1 MKTPPFV
8 HLHLHTGYS
17 INDGLLRIPELME
30 ETARRGTPA
39 VALTDL
45 NNLFAAIKFYGAAME
60 RGIKPVIGC
69 ELHIRAD
76 NTNEAADEIVLLCG
90 DERGYHNLT
99 RLVSRAYVEGQEHDT
114 PHILRD
120 WLEDCNEGLIALS
133 GGPRGD
139 IGKALASGESK
150 RLDRALSFWTGL
162 FADRYY
168 IELHNTGREGEKA
181 YLERAL
187 ALASKSALPV
197 VATNDVRFLRREDF
211 ESHEAKVC
219 ISQGHILADKRRPRR
234 YSPEQ
239 YLKSAEEMAALFKDV
254 PGALQNTVEIATR
267 CTLELEFGKTLLPD
281 FPLPE
286 GETAADKI
294 TAGARKG
301 LEERLAGTDSSG
313 HEQYHR
319 RLASELEIIGDMG
332 YQSYFLIVADF
343 IAWAKRE
350 GIPVGPGRGSGA
362 GSLVAWA
369 LGITELDPIHYDLLF
384 ERFLNPERVSMPDF
398 DVDFCIEG
406 RDRVIQ
412 YVVDRYGRDRVSQII
427 TFGSLGA
434 KAAVRDV
441 GRVLGHS
448 YGFVDRVAKLIPNQI
463 NITLNE
469 ALTQSQELTEWC
481 RNDNDVRQILDDARK
496 LEGLAR
502 NPGKHAGGVV
512 ISPTPMEDYTALYC
526 EPGSRNAVTQFDMKD
541 IEKIGLVKFDFLGL
555 KTLTVIARAVAH
567 LRARGAADI
576 DIGRIPLDDTKVYD
590 LLREGN
596 TAAIFQLES
605 EGIRRLMKNLRPDHF
620 DDIVALVALYR
631 PGPLQ
636 SGMSDEYAERKHDV
650 ARIRFPHPKVKSILE
665 PTYGV
670 ILYQEQVME
679 IARVLAGYT
688 LGAADILRRAMGKKI
703 TKEMAEQRTVFV
715 EGAVARG
722 VEKRT
727 ATHIFDQMEKFADYG
742 FNKSHSVAYALLAYQ
757 TAWLKANYP
766 GAFMAAVMSADM
778 DDTDKIV
785 YLIGE
790 CRLMGLEVEPSD
802 INRSEYGF
810 AEVDGGGILYGMGA
824 IRNAGAAAIET
835 IVEDRRVGG
844 AYSSL
849 RDFCARLVPAI
860 SKNLLETLIRAGTF
874 DSVEHD
880 RGAMLHHLPRIYAL
894 AEQRANN
901 RNTGQSDLF
910 GEPPKESD
918 CPPLDTAERISREQL
933 LKMERD
939 SLGLYL
945 TDHPVSWYRQELTSM
960 TDMSLHEVKRLAGDA
975 SVQNMGEH
983 KTLWLSGVIMNMR
996 VRYTRQGKA
1005 AFFTLDDGSGRL
1017 ELALFDKD
1025 YANYADML
1033 SHDDIV
1039 VVEVYRNAYDNTRE
1053 TSRWRTRTILTLDQ
1067 ARKRF
1072 SKNVQISI
1080 RADADEDERLPGRL
1094 EESLSPFIE
1103 PGGCPVI
1110 VSLRTAEAATRL
1122 RLGDDWKV
1130 RPCEEMLC
1138 RLQRIDGVE
1147 QVAFN
1152 Y

>member
-1 MKTPPFV
+1 MKTPPFI

-17 INDGLLRIPELME
+17 ISDGLLRIPELME
-30 ETARRGTPA
+30 ETARRATPA

-45 NNLFAAIKFYGAAME
+45 NNLFAAIKFYGAAIE
-60 RGIKPVIGC
+60 HGIKPVIGC

-76 NTNEAADEIVLLCG
+76 DANGADDEIVLLCG

-99 RLVSRAYVEGQEHDT
+99 RLVSRAYIEGQEHDT

-120 WLEDCNEGLIALS
+120 WLEDCNDGLIALS
-133 GGPRGD
+133 GGVRGD
-139 IGKALASGESK
+139 IGKALANGERK

-168 IELHNTGREGEKA
+168 IELHNTGREGEKE
-181 YLERAL
+181 YLQSAL
-187 ALASKSALPV
+187 ALAAKAALPV
-197 VATNDVRFLRREDF
+197 VATNDVRFLKRDDF

-239 YLKSAEEMAALFKDV
+239 YLKSDEEMAQLFGDV
-254 PGALQNTVEIATR
+254 PSALENTVEIAAR
-267 CTLELEFGKTLLPD
+267 CTLELEFGKTLLPE

-286 GETAADKI
+286 GETAAGKI
-294 TAGARKG
+294 TADARAG
-301 LEERLAGTDSSG
+301 LERRLAGVEPSA

-319 RLASELEIIGDMG
+319 RLASELEIIANMG
-332 YQSYFLIVADF
+332 YESYFLIVADF

-362 GSLVAWA
+362 GSLAAWA

-384 ERFLNPERVSMPDF
+384 ERFLNPERISMPDF
-398 DVDFCIEG
+398 DVDFCIDG

-412 YVVDRYGRDRVSQII
+412 YVVERYGRDRVSQII

-448 YGFVDRVAKLIPNQI
+448 YGFVDRIAKQIPNHL
-463 NITLNE
+463 NITLDE
-469 ALTQSQELTEWC
+469 ALAQSRELTEW
-481 RNDNDVRQILDDARK
+481 RRDDDDVRQILDDARK

-502 NPGKHAGGVV
+502 NPGRHAGGVV
-512 ISPTPMEDYTALYC
+512 ISPTPAEDYTALYC

-567 LRARGAADI
+567 LRERGAADI
-576 DIGRIPLDDTKVYD
+576 DIARIPLDDAKVYK
-590 LLREGN
+590 LLRDGD

-605 EGIRRLMKNLRPDHF
+605 EGIRRLMKNLKPDHF
-620 DDIVALVALYR
+620 NDIVALVALYR

-636 SGMSDEYAERKHDV
+636 SGMSDEYAERKHDT
-650 ARIRFPHPKVKSILE
+650 ARISYPHPDIEPILK

-670 ILYQEQVME
+670 ILYQEQVMQ

-688 LGAADILRRAMGKKI
+688 LGAADILRRAMGKKD

-715 EGAVARG
+715 KGAVARG
-722 VEKRT
+722 VGKGT
-727 ATHIFDQMEKFADYG
+727 ATRIFDLMEKFADYG

-757 TAWLKANYP
+757 TAWLKVNHP

-790 CRLMGLEVEPSD
+790 CRLMDIAVEPPD
-802 INRSEYGF
+802 INRSEHGF

-824 IRNAGAAAIET
+824 IRNVGAAAVDT
-835 IVEDRRVGG
+835 IVAERGAGG
-844 AYSSL
+844 AFSSL
-849 RDFCARLVPAI
+849 RDFCARLVPSI
-860 SKNLLETLIRAGTF
+860 GKPLLETLIRAGTF
-874 DSVEHD
+874 DSVESD

-894 AEQRANN
+894 AEQQAND
-901 RNTGQSDLF
+901 RSTGQNDLF

-918 CPPLDTAERISREQL
+918 GPPLDTAERISREQL

-945 TDHPVSWYRQELTSM
+945 TDHPASWYAGELQSM
-960 TDMSLHEVKRLAGDA
+960 TGMSLHEVKRLAGDA
-975 SVQNMGEH
+975 PANSAGENR
-983 KTLWLSGVIMNMR
+983 TLWLSGVIMNMR

-1025 YANYADML
+1025 YAAYADML

-1039 VVEVYRNAYDNTRE
+1039 VVEVYRNTYDNTRE
-1053 TSRWRTRTILTLDQ
+1053 VSRWRTRTILTLDQ

-1080 RADADEDERLPGRL
+1080 RAGAGADERLAGRL
-1094 EESLSPFIE
+1094 EESLSPFVE
-1103 PGGCPVI
+1103 QGGCPVI

-1122 RLGDDWKV
+1122 RFGDAWKV

-1138 RLQRIDGVE
+1138 RLRRIDGVE
-1147 QVAFN
+1147 RVAFS